1 MAVHGPR
8 KIKRYTDDLKI
19 SAVIAVGCTTQAWY
33 DAAKLNAE
41 SECAK
46 QPPGANEECRARI
59 NKQKY
64 DEYEKARSSTKN

>member
-1 MAVHGPR
+1 MHRTAHLVLAFLV
-8 KIKRYTDDLKI
+8 TSLQ
-19 SAVIAVGCTTQAWY
+19 VGCTTQAWY

-64 DEYEKARSSTKN
+64 DEYEKERSSTKN